1 MSKMNLLEKFNRR
14 VNQAGIIIAGVF
26 LAAMITITCGN
37 ILTRLVWVPIRGT
50 FELMGFFGALVTA
63 FALGYT
69 QLNKAHI
76 SVDILV
82 NRFPVKL
89 QRVLNGVNSIVC
101 SIFFMFA
108 GWQIARWAHT
118 LKATGEVT
126 ETLRIVYYPFTYGVA
141 VGCFLLALVLL
152 VELIQQVAGRNGG
165 R

>member
-1 MSKMNLLEKFNRR
+1 MNLLEKSNRR
-14 VNQAGIIIAGVF
+14 VNQAGIVIAGVF
-26 LAAMITITCGN
+26 LAAMIAITCGN

-82 NRFPVKL
+82 NRFPEKV
-89 QRVLNGVNSIVC
+89 QRVLNGFNSIVC
-101 SIFFMFA
+101 SIFFTLA

-118 LKATGEVT
+118 LKVTGEVT

-141 VGCFLLALVLL
+141 VGCLLLALVLL
-152 VELIQQVAGRNGG
+152 VEFIQQFAGRNGG